1 MILTD
6 REKKVLELM
15 ANDLSKAE
23 IAKIMGI
30 SKRTIEV
37 YQDRIRARM
46 GVKMLYTALF
56 KFGQFQ
62 ENVVLERNNEKPS

>member
-6 REKKVLELM
+6 REKEVLELM
-15 ANDLSKAE
+15 ANDLNKEE
-23 IAKIMGI
+23 IALKMKL
-30 SKRTIEV
+30 SKRTIEG
-37 YQDRIRARM
+37 YQDKIRARM

-62 ENVVLERNNEKPS
+62 ENVVLERNSEKPS